1 MDAKPHPEMRLLHL
15 VEYTARTD
23 TLKKQGECSLAEVKT
38 KDGRASFEPV
48 LRYSKSGGSQ
58 PVNRHV
64 VVMGQPP
71 SHMFS
76 NSPQPLYVPAP
87 VLLNHISLSL
97 RKSKTLC
104 ATPPIV
110 HCVMVGWPATKK
122 APQNAATQQQ
132 LPQPT
137 SDTSV
142 VSKHVVLDGKSFE
155 NVLSLPADTFQ
166 RVAVRFM
173 VYDITDVPAP
183 AGVRLCFNQARLK
196 GHLCDSKL
204 VVEGVE
210 LPAHRMVLALRSP
223 VLDRMLMT
231 GSFKEAKEGRV
242 ELVDFSKSAVEKFLE
257 FLYTDSIK
265 NWGARE
271 VELLLLA
278 DKYMVPELREVCSL
292 RLWTCDAPYA
302 LKVLHAAGFHE
313 ILNRPLRRRLTAIV
327 MDNMETLA
335 NSKDW
340 VAFQEA
346 YPVLADSMLGS
357 ADRTSDSATCS
368 VWSL

>member
-1 MDAKPHPEMRLLHL
+1 MNTKQHPEMRLLHL

-23 TLKKQGECSLAEVKT
+23 ILKKQSECSLAEVKT
-38 KDGRASFEPV
+38 KDGRTSFEPA
-48 LRYSKSGGSQ
+48 LRFTNTRGIQ
-58 PVNRHV
+58 PGHSYQSMQLEVQV
-64 VVMGQPP
+64 
-71 SHMFS
+71 
-76 NSPQPLYVPAP
+76 
-87 VLLNHISLSL
+87 SL
-97 RKSKTLC
+97 RKCKTLC

-155 NVLSLPADTFQ
+155 NVLSLFDTFQ

-173 VYDITDVPAP
+173 VYDITDVHPP
-183 AGVRLCFNQARLK
+183 GGVRLCFNEARLK
-196 GHLCDSKL
+196 GLFCDMKL

-223 VLDRMLMT
+223 VLDKMLMS
-231 GSFKEAKEGRV
+231 GNFREAKEGHV
-242 ELVDFSKSAVEKFLE
+242 ELVDFSRSAVEKFLE
-257 FLYTDSIK
+257 FLYTDSIH

-278 DKYMVPELREVCSL
+278 EKYMVPELRDVCSL

-302 LKVLHAAGFHE
+302 LKVLYAAGLHE
-313 ILNRPLRRRLTAIV
+313 ILSRPLRRRLTAIV

-340 VAFQEA
+340 VAFQAA

-357 ADRTSDSATCS
+357 ADRTSDSVTCS